1 MVLDFFQSVSYSS
14 PISGRQAARSIGLR
28 RAVRD
33 DEEDNKELEALGYVP
48 SFRREFSNL
57 ATISFAF
64 SIMGVCSSVAST
76 FNTPLLLGG
85 PASVTWCWIL
95 GASNCLSLA
104 SSIAEII
111 SAYPTCGGLYTAS
124 AQLCPRKHRP
134 RVGWIVGWL
143 NILGQFVGLSSSE
156 FGLANM
162 ILAAVSVGTNGAY
175 EITANKV
182 VGLTT
187 GLLIVHG
194 LLNSLK
200 TRQLAYFT
208 SSFVFVNLGA
218 TFVIT
223 ITLLATT
230 SRAEMHPAS
239 YVFGA
244 DGLVNGTGGWN
255 TGISF
260 LLGLL
265 SVQWTMTGYD
275 STAHISEEVRRAAYA
290 APVAIIIATFG
301 TAVSG
306 WLLNI
311 VLILCSGPLADLPGP
326 SGSAFLA
333 IMVLRMGKH
342 AALALWFFVC
352 LTAFFVCQSGLQA
365 GSRTIYAFSRD
376 HGLPDAGFFGQV
388 SSSTQTPLRA
398 VWLTTLVSV
407 LPGLL
412 DLASPI
418 AANAI
423 FAMTAMAADLSYII
437 PVFLRR
443 VYHSHPEVQ
452 FKPGPYYMGDGWLGW
467 AANVNCIVWTLFV
480 CVIFSLPT
488 EMPVTSTNMN
498 YSAVITVGVV
508 LVSGAWYVLS
518 AHRHYHGPAS
528 NLPRKD
534 GGALGGVEAGGE
546 KIARESAEDV

>member
-1 MVLDFFQSVSYSS
+1 MLVDS
-14 PISGRQAARSIGLR
+14 PTRSFGLQHINHN
-28 RAVRD
+28 

-85 PASVTWCWIL
+85 PSSVTWCWIL

-104 SSIAEII
+104 SSIAEIV

-124 AQLCPRKHRP
+124 AQLCPRKHRA

-143 NILGQFVGLSSSE
+143 NILGQFVGLSSTE

-162 ILAAVSVGTNGAY
+162 ILAAVSIGTDGAY
-175 EITANKV
+175 EITASKV

-187 GLLIVHG
+187 GLLVVHG

-200 TRQLAYFT
+200 TRQLAFFT

-218 TFVIT
+218 TFLIIIV
-223 ITLLATT
+223 LLATT
-230 SRAEMHPAS
+230 PRSEMHTVS

-255 TGISF
+255 TGVSF

-290 APVAIIIATFG
+290 APVAIIIATVG
-301 TAVSG
+301 TAISG

-311 VLILCSGPLADLPGP
+311 ILILCSGSFDALPGP
-326 SGSAFLA
+326 SGSAFLE
-333 IMVLRMGKH
+333 IMVLRMGKN

-376 HGLPDAGFFGQV
+376 RGLPDGGFFGQV
-388 SSSTQTPLRA
+388 SASTQTPLRA
-398 VWLTTLVSV
+398 VWLTTLVSI

-412 DLASPI
+412 DLASPV
-418 AANAI
+418 AANAV

-437 PVFLRR
+437 PIFLRR

-488 EMPVTSTNMN
+488 EFPVTAVNMN
-498 YSAVITVGVV
+498 YSAPITVGVIV
-508 LVSGAWYVLS
+508 LSGAWYLLG
-518 AHRHYHGPAS
+518 AHRHYHGPVS
-528 NLPRKD
+528 NLPKNKAD
-534 GGALGGVEAGGE
+534 ALGEVLGDEE
-546 KIARESAEDV
+546 KEIARDG